1 MKNNKVQATLA
12 GNLIGNEIHKVFLQ
26 FQTTH
31 AIEKRGGSL
40 YPGLTE
46 EHAARLVHDV
56 NLLSSAE
63 TRVLIFSEQF

>member
-12 GNLIGNEIHKVFLQ
+12 GNLIGNEIHKAFLR

-40 YPGLTE
+40 HPGLTE
-46 EHAARLVHDV
+46 THAVRLVQDV

-63 TRVLIFSEQF
+63 TRILIFSEQY